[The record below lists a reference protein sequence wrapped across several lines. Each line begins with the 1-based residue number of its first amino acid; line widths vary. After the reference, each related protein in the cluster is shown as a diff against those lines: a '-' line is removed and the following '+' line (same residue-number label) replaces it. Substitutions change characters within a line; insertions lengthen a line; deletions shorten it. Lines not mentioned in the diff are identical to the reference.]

1 MEPGARPG
9 LTRPWSAREIV
20 RCAAHRAC
28 RAGGLPGGGGIAGR
42 LGWTAD
48 RADAGPGRLA
58 HRAVPDLRQSRAGRA
73 APDGSFRPAAAGPSP
88 SGTAGAGL
96 ELLLLHGRGCGGLPP
111 TGGPARGID
120 MVGNILAGDQA
131 GELGQ
136 HPGQS
141 RSGDRHHGCRGV
153 GGGGCERHAAHLRW
167 LKSPLP
173 SHSTSPSPASSPSA
187 TP

>member
-9 LTRPWSAREIV
+9 LTRPWPPREIV

-42 LGWTAD
+42 LGWTTD

-73 APDGSFRPAAAGPSP
+73 APDGYFRPAAAGPSP

-96 ELLLLHGRGCGGLPP
+96 ELLLLHGRGCGSLPP
-111 TGGPARGID
+111 TAGPARGID
-120 MVGNILAGDQA
+120 MVGNI
-131 GELGQ
+131 
-136 HPGQS
+136 
-141 RSGDRHHGCRGV
+141 
-153 GGGGCERHAAHLRW
+153 
-167 LKSPLP
+167 
-173 SHSTSPSPASSPSA
+173 
-187 TP
+187 